1 MKITR
6 TNTFVAMSKTTD
18 TYPNFEY
25 KAGELNKYIATAQ
38 MITIMLKN
46 GEIIHYFPENT
57 PSFLQW
63 LCDHHIKD
71 IK

>member
-1 MKITR
+1 MPKIP
-6 TNTFVAMSKTTD
+6 D

-25 KAGELNKYIATAQ
+25 KASELNKFIATKE
-38 MITIMLKN
+38 MITILLKS

-57 PSFLQW
+57 ASFLRW
-63 LCDHHIKD
+63 LSDHRIKD

>member
-1 MKITR
+1 MPK
-6 TNTFVAMSKTTD
+6 STD
-18 TYPNFEY
+18 TYPNFDY

-46 GEIIHYFPENT
+46 GEIIHYFPEDTAN
-57 PSFLQW
+57 FLQW
-63 LCDHHIKD
+63 LCAHGIKD